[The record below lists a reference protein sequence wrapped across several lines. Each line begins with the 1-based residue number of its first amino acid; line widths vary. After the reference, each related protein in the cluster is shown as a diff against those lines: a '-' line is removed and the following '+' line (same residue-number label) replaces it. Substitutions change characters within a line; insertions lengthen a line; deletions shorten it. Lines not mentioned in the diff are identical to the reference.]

1 MRNAAFCLLTEP
13 EKSSKFRAILNE
25 KTERTLTGEE
35 MRSILLCV
43 SPHRQ
48 YSIKVHSDADRF
60 REVLQLSNGFRG
72 KTVLGQ
78 VLVSHDN
85 TRGELYCPAQPAA
98 IILNNLADESR
109 YSPTGLYSNCCKGPK
124 VVPELS
130 PDVGTP
136 KMDSQTGKIRKAAAW
151 HTRHN
156 G

>member
-1 MRNAAFCLLTEP
+1 MVQQFKVPETES
-13 EKSSKFRAILNE
+13 EL
-25 KTERTLTGEE
+25 
-35 MRSILLCV
+35 
-43 SPHRQ
+43 RQ
-48 YSIKVHSDADRF
+48 LQDKLYSITKEQTETGAF
-60 REVLQLSNGFRG
+60 RGFRG
-72 KTVLGQ
+72 LLEIMTSETVIM
-78 VLVSHDN
+78 
-85 TRGELYCPAQPAA
+85 TA
-98 IILNNLADESR
+98 IHNIKANKGAETAGRAHHESR

>member
-85 TRGELYCPAQPAA
+85 TRGELYCPAHPAA
-98 IILNNLADESR
+98 IILNNLADESSTNQLHIYIPPSR
-109 YSPTGLYSNCCKGPK
+109 LRKGNQK
-124 VVPELS
+124 V
-130 PDVGTP
+130 
-136 KMDSQTGKIRKAAAW
+136 
-151 HTRHN
+151 
-156 G
+156 

>member
-78 VLVSHDN
+78 VLVSHDIKE
-85 TRGELYCPAQPAA
+85 RPEFIFWHPPYWDMCALFLYNR
-98 IILNNLADESR
+98 LGNE
-109 YSPTGLYSNCCKGPK
+109 
-124 VVPELS
+124 E
-130 PDVGTP
+130 
-136 KMDSQTGKIRKAAAW
+136 
-151 HTRHN
+151 
-156 G
+156 